1 MTYTTRKWDDH
12 GVVAELS
19 AFCTEGK
26 SEYHAMLH
34 VEPRGEL
41 FAGQFARLCAA
52 AAELTGTLNGAR
64 PVLKRYFLSDAA
76 NQARL
81 IPADATC
88 AVSIIQQT
96 PLDGSK
102 VAMWV
107 YLTAPSPNSH
117 SSLTPSLSPSKLPSE
132 LCHPSPVREGEDTLA
147 NEESI
152 SCNVISPSLPGEG
165 WQGGVGSPDG
175 ERPGGYDV
183 PARAERALW
192 HTCLT
197 SPSGDSAQQT
207 ASILRSYENALR
219 TQGGTLA
226 DNCIRTWFYVR
237 DVDTQ
242 YAGMV
247 SARRENFAEQGLTPA
262 THYLASTGIQG
273 IPASPRAIIQMDAYA
288 VLGLKPGQQ
297 HHLKAL
303 SHLNP
308 TIEYGVTFERA
319 TVVDYGDRSHCF
331 ISGTAS
337 IDNKGEVLHPGDIVS
352 QTRRMWENVEALL
365 AEGQFTAQDMAQ
377 AIVYLRDAADYA
389 TVRQLFAEH
398 YPTLPLVITHAPV
411 CRPGWLIEMECIAI
425 AERKNPRYDA
435 F

>member
-19 AFCTEGK
+19 AFPAEGR

-52 AAELTGTLNGAR
+52 AAELTATLDGAR

-76 NQARL
+76 NQAPL

-88 AVSIIQQT
+88 AVSIIQQS

-107 YLTAPSPNSH
+107 YLTAPLNPPA
-117 SSLTPSLSPSKLPSE
+117 SLRLRPLSPGGERVRSASGGTSKDRPTPAEALPQRGS
-132 LCHPSPVREGEDTLA
+132 
-147 NEESI
+147 
-152 SCNVISPSLPGEG
+152 GEG
-165 WQGGVGSPDG
+165 
-175 ERPGGYDV
+175 
-183 PARAERALW
+183 ALW
-192 HTCLT
+192 HTCLI

-207 ASILRSYENALR
+207 ASILRSYESELR
-219 TQGGTLA
+219 RQGGTLA
-226 DNCIRTWFYVR
+226 DDCIRTWFYVR

-273 IPASPRAIIQMDAYA
+273 IPADPHAIIQMDAYA

-337 IDNKGEVLHPGDIVS
+337 IDNKGEVLHLGDIVK

-365 AEGQFTAQDMAQ
+365 AEGQFAVQDMAQ

-398 YPTLPLVITHAPV
+398 YPSLPIVITHAPV

-425 AERKNPRYDA
+425 AERDNPLYDP

>member
-1 MTYTTRKWDDH
+1 MTYTTRKWDAH

-52 AAELTGTLNGAR
+52 AAELTATLDGAR

-76 NQARL
+76 NQAPL
-81 IPADATC
+81 IPSDPSC
-88 AVSIIQQT
+88 AVSIIQQS

-107 YLTAPSPNSH
+107 YLAKGLKVKQED
-117 SSLTPSLSPSKLPSE
+117 SLTLCYHNGYTHLWMMGLSTSE
-132 LCHPSPVREGEDTLA
+132 GNSSSQTTHALQTY
-147 NEESI
+147 ES
-152 SCNVISPSLPGEG
+152 
-165 WQGGVGSPDG
+165 
-175 ERPGGYDV
+175 
-183 PARAERALW
+183 
-192 HTCLT
+192 
-197 SPSGDSAQQT
+197 
-207 ASILRSYENALR
+207 ALR
-219 TQGGTLA
+219 RQGGTLA
-226 DNCIRTWFYVR
+226 DDCIRTWFYVR

-273 IPASPRAIIQMDAYA
+273 LPADPHAIIQMDAYA

-303 SHLNP
+303 THLNP

-337 IDNKGEVLHPGDIVS
+337 IDNRGRVLHPGDIVS
-352 QTRRMWENVEALL
+352 QTLRMWENVEALL
-365 AEGQFTAQDMAQ
+365 AEGQFTAQDIAQ

-425 AERKNPRYDA
+425 AQRDNPDYEV

>member
-52 AAELTGTLNGAR
+52 AASLTATLDGAR

-76 NQARL
+76 NQAPL
-81 IPADATC
+81 IPSDPSC
-88 AVSIIQQT
+88 AVSIIQQS

-107 YLTAPSPNSH
+107 YLTAPLNPPFGGTSKDRP
-117 SSLTPSLSPSKLPSE
+117 TPAEALPQGGS
-132 LCHPSPVREGEDTLA
+132 
-147 NEESI
+147 
-152 SCNVISPSLPGEG
+152 GEG
-165 WQGGVGSPDG
+165 
-175 ERPGGYDV
+175 
-183 PARAERALW
+183 ALW

-207 ASILRSYENALR
+207 AGILRSYENALR
-219 TQGGTLA
+219 RQGGTLA

-273 IPASPRAIIQMDAYA
+273 LPADPHAIIQMDAYA

-303 SHLNP
+303 THLNP

-337 IDNKGEVLHPGDIVS
+337 IDNRGRVLHPGDIVS

-365 AEGQFTAQDMAQ
+365 AEGQFTAQDIAQ

-425 AERKNPRYDA
+425 AQRDNPDYEV

>member
-12 GVVAELS
+12 GVVAQLS
-19 AFCTEGK
+19 AFSAEGR

-34 VEPRGEL
+34 VSPRGQQ

-52 AAELTGTLNGAR
+52 AAELTATLDGAR

-76 NQARL
+76 NQAPL
-81 IPADATC
+81 ISSDPTC
-88 AVSIIQQT
+88 AVSIIQQS

-102 VAMWV
+102 VAMWL
-107 YLTAPSPNSH
+107 YFTLSAPTGH
-117 SSLTPSLSPSKLPSE
+117 LLPYGE
-132 LCHPSPVREGEDTLA
+132 ACGREAGKKTTGE
-147 NEESI
+147 
-152 SCNVISPSLPGEG
+152 PHGLPIKGE
-165 WQGGVGSPDG
+165 
-175 ERPGGYDV
+175 V
-183 PARAERALW
+183 PARAEGVW
-192 HTCLT
+192 HMGLT

-337 IDNKGEVLHPGDIVS
+337 IDNKGEVLHPGDIVK

>member
-12 GVVAELS
+12 GVVAQLS
-19 AFCTEGK
+19 AFPAEGR

-52 AAELTGTLNGAR
+52 AAELTATLGGAR

-76 NQARL
+76 NQAPL

-88 AVSIIQQT
+88 AVSIIQQS

-102 VAMWV
+102 VAMWL
-107 YLTAPSPNSH
+107 YFTLSAPTGH
-117 SSLTPSLSPSKLPSE
+117 LPLYGE
-132 LCHPSPVREGEDTLA
+132 ACGREAGKKTTGE
-147 NEESI
+147 
-152 SCNVISPSLPGEG
+152 PHGLPIKGE
-165 WQGGVGSPDG
+165 
-175 ERPGGYDV
+175 V
-183 PARAERALW
+183 PARAEGVW
-192 HTCLT
+192 HMGLT

-273 IPASPRAIIQMDAYA
+273 LPADPHAIIQMDAYA

-303 SHLNP
+303 THLNP

-425 AERKNPRYDA
+425 AERDNPLYDP

>member
-12 GVVAELS
+12 GVVAQLS
-19 AFCTEGK
+19 VFPAEGR

-34 VEPRGEL
+34 VSPRGQQ

-52 AAELTGTLNGAR
+52 AAELTATLDGAR

-76 NQARL
+76 NQAPL
-81 IPADATC
+81 IPSDPSC

-107 YLTAPSPNSH
+107 YFTLSAPTGH
-117 SSLTPSLSPSKLPSE
+117 LPIK
-132 LCHPSPVREGEDTLA
+132 GE
-147 NEESI
+147 E
-152 SCNVISPSLPGEG
+152 
-165 WQGGVGSPDG
+165 
-175 ERPGGYDV
+175 
-183 PARAERALW
+183 PARAEGVW
-192 HTCLT
+192 HMGLT

-219 TQGGTLA
+219 RQGGTLA

-247 SARRENFAEQGLTPA
+247 SARRENFQEQGLTPA

-303 SHLNP
+303 THLNP

-365 AEGQFTAQDMAQ
+365 AEGQFTAQDIAQ